1 MTERIKKTYTRE
13 FKEQAVKMAQTLGKP
28 KTQIARELGIADS
41 LLYNWIERYGVL
53 AHDEKKST
61 AHDNEKAESQR
72 LRREL
77 ARVTEERD
85 ILKKAVA
92 YFAKASK

>member
-1 MTERIKKTYTRE
+1 MTKRINKTYTRE
-13 FKEQAVKMAQTLGKP
+13 FKEQAVQLAQTSGKP
-28 KTQIARELGIADS
+28 KAQIARELGIADS
-41 LLYNWIERYGVL
+41 LLYGWIERYAAPVQK
-53 AHDEKKST
+53 EKKSP
-61 AHDNEKAESQR
+61 DNEKVESQR

-92 YFAKASK
+92 YFATASK